1 MQSKKRVEDMLPTA
15 LKQVENKIAKNGVV
29 ESKYFAYVA
38 SFGVSVLQSGAFATK
53 LFYDNGDRKVILETI
68 KNILQSQNYNRN
80 IEDEDKDALLDAST
94 ALKLAIRTFKKV
106 DNKEE
111 AQNE

>member
-1 MQSKKRVEDMLPTA
+1 MLDKA
-15 LKQVENKIAKNGVV
+15 LDEVENNIANNGEV

-53 LFYDNGDRKVILETI
+53 LFYDNGDRKIVLEAI

-80 IEDEDKDALLDAST
+80 IEDEDKDALLDATT

-111 AQNE
+111 LNE

>member
-15 LKQVENKIAKNGVV
+15 LKQVSDNIANNGVV

-38 SFGVSVLQSGAFATK
+38 SFGVSILQSGVYATE
-53 LFYDNGDRKVILETI
+53 LFYSTKERKKILDAIKSLLGVSNKVSITTET
-68 KNILQSQNYNRN
+68 K
-80 IEDEDKDALLDAST
+80 DEILDAST
-94 ALKLAIRTFKKV
+94 ALKLAIRTFEKV

-111 AQNE
+111 QNE